1 MNSTEQA
8 LPGQSST
15 RFWPLLGWVIPPALP
30 EAADPWVFWLNRD
43 VSLRL
48 WEPKE
53 RRGISWLLLWKKKSP
68 EKADWEELGIG
79 SRKFWNPSL
88 PHSWDLWILWTSQYP
103 HLQNE
108 TLGEAERGPPLGRWE
123 AAGQQLRDLGLNAG
137 SIVASTQA
145 STK

>member
-88 PHSWDLWILWTSQYP
+88 PHSWDLWILWTSQSSSP
-103 HLQNE
+103 KWDPWWGWEGTSPGTVRGSGAAAQR
-108 TLGEAERGPPLGRWE
+108 LGSECWLHC
-123 AAGQQLRDLGLNAG
+123 
-137 SIVASTQA
+137 SIHTG
-145 STK
+145 KY